1 MAVGEAGRCGQLVR
15 ETQPNTRME
24 GLEYHTEAARAIVHV
39 RQVPVKHVPVTP
51 LTSKCVILV
60 HQRLNHSILDD
71 MA

>member
-1 MAVGEAGRCGQLVR
+1 MAVGAAGPCGRLVR
-15 ETQPNTRME
+15 ETLPNTRME
-24 GLEYHTEAARAIVHV
+24 GLEYRTEAAHAIVHV
-39 RQVPVKHVPVTP
+39 RQAPVKHAPVTP